1 MDAPPDI
8 VPSVEEASVAHHH
21 VPAAVA
27 LTPPTS
33 EENDKREERMS
44 SELTDI
50 DSDDGEDIEPDH
62 YFEGGKIPVFKPTMD
77 QFRNFKRF
85 IDKIDK
91 HGMKSGIVKVI
102 PPKEWRDSLPDLSE
116 AVKSIKVKNPITQE
130 FAGQH
135 GIYTQ
140 ANIEKQRSYNLP
152 EWRAVTDEAHHQPPA
167 KRGER
172 RKAAAEA
179 PSRTRSTR
187 AQAAPTNADEGSP
200 APRRG
205 PGRPP
210 RRRQVKKE
218 QADDDEEEEEED
230 ASMDV
235 PPTPTSPGREEKK
248 TTTTRTRTKKEPKQE
263 ATPSRTRGR
272 QPKAG
277 VDQKKSVS
285 SRRLNNRGAVADSI
299 DEAAFEGFD
308 YHLPGLEE
316 FSVERCKE
324 LEDNYW
330 KTINYGSPMYGADM
344 PGSLFDDRTTCWNV
358 AKLPNLLDV
367 LGTKVPGVNTAYL
380 YLGMWKA
387 TFAWHLEDVDLY
399 SINYIH
405 FGAPKQWYSIS
416 QEDAR
421 RFEAAMKSIWPNDAK
436 HCSQFLRHKTY
447 LISPQR
453 LERDFGIKVNRLVH
467 YEGEFVITYPYG
479 YHSGYNIGYNC
490 AESVNFANE
499 SWLSYGRIAKKCNCE
514 SDSVWVDVNEIERK
528 LRGEPTP
535 EYYEETDD
543 DDDEEDGAD
552 HLPSPPPSVV
562 GKAKSKSGRKA
573 ANNKRKR
580 TKEESKEA
588 PRSKKLKRIRIRIRI
603 PGRGMPCILC
613 PNDVEYD
620 DLLPTDNGMKAHRI
634 CADYTPETFIVNKA
648 EGEMVCNVANIGK
661 DRLELKCNYCRSK
674 RGAVFQCSQ
683 KKCTRAFHATCAVA
697 AGVQVDLGP
706 MPTFDEE
713 GTEYFY
719 DGYDFR
725 CRFHRPKKRNNKTV
739 DVDALE
745 KDKFIMAYGK
755 TLKPKD
761 VIQFQYVG
769 GEMYQIYGAQV
780 VENRPG
786 EQAVLVDVLPDGD
799 RVEVEWK
806 YILKLHPDESQRP
819 KPSANAKPLPEHL
832 KESDASL
839 DITNRTDGVPEMGDP
854 FHDPNS
860 EQKWAE
866 WHTAPEV
873 AQRIAKVDLSKENQ
887 LWYYLG
893 KSSTEAKPQYT
904 ENLAKQRNNPKS
916 NFLDTVKP
924 PPPPVPT
931 FHRTAY
937 PATYPLK
944 PAPITV
950 PPRTPVQQQLQPSR
964 PYQYRPKEPAMNSW
978 KSPVYNP
985 DTRKNPNSPVAHQP
999 NVSYDHRPPLSP
1011 YGQGV
1016 FQGYHSHRPPQ
1027 SSQQQQPQPQQY
1039 QYHPYVP
1046 QQSCSPSNWK
1056 AQAATIDPNLQNGV
1070 GQYAHSSQ
1078 HNKPLPPYPYSQGLS
1093 PSPYSHGPGPQSSA
1107 STYSHPTQ
1115 GTGHGRSSMTN
1126 MLSNPSGPPKPPKYA
1141 IIPSTSSIIYAAQ
1154 SPTEYLAYVMNYP
1167 YLRNAYLRRT
1177 KTYISPYS
1185 LDGGIA
1191 SEWMPKQ
1198 IQVPAPNTPGVG
1210 IGIKPPGGGGTT
1222 MATQQGYYH
1231 PHHGP
1236 PQTTSSMASVGVS
1249 TGASSGPPAPR
1260 PAPQFQ
1266 SPDAFQREMAR
1277 STQPAEAPK
1286 WEQMLKQLATS
1297 AGPGPGLVPTASP
1310 SDPSSSSS
1318 PSSAPQPKYPPSG
1331 PRSGLTYELPRSLS
1345 HASVSVGTPTP
1356 ETTPREM
1363 QRPTPS
1369 PISDD
1374 GKSDAA
1380 AAAAVAGSNS
1390 ATDATDGADGAPAP
1404 ASALTQTTAAPI
1416 VPAAAGALA
1425 PLQQGP
1431 HVHGAETWRYS

>member
-1 MDAPPDI
+1 MEAPVGV
-8 VPSVEEASVAHHH
+8 VPSVEA
-21 VPAAVA
+21 PAAPHDDSTTKAA

-33 EENDKREERMS
+33 EDNDKRFERMS
-44 SELTDI
+44 SELSEI
-50 DSDDGEDIEPDH
+50 DSDDDKDIEPDH
-62 YFEGGKIPVFKPTMD
+62 YFEGGKIPVFKPTME
-77 QFRNFKRF
+77 QFHNFKRF

-91 HGMKSGIVKVI
+91 YGMKSGIVKVI
-102 PPKEWRDSLPDLSE
+102 PPTEWRKTLPDLTE

-130 FAGQH
+130 FVGQH

-152 EWRAVTDEAHHQPPA
+152 EWRAVTDEPHHQPPA

-187 AQAAPTNADEGSP
+187 AQAAPANDEPSP
-200 APRRG
+200 ASRRS
-205 PGRPP
+205 GRQS

-218 QADDDEEEEEED
+218 VEDDDDEEG
-230 ASMDV
+230 SIDV
-235 PPTPTSPGREEKK
+235 PPTPTSPGKEEKK
-248 TTTTRTRTKKEPKQE
+248 TSTRRAKKEPRD
-263 ATPSRTRGR
+263 ATPVRSRGR
-272 QPKAG
+272 QPKT
-277 VDQKKSVS
+277 VDEKKSVS
-285 SRRLNNRGAVADSI
+285 SRRLNNRGAVADHI
-299 DEAAFEGFD
+299 DEAAFEDFD
-308 YHLPGLEE
+308 YRLPGLEE
-316 FSVERCKE
+316 YTVERCKE

-330 KTINYGSPMYGADM
+330 KTINYGQPMYGADM
-344 PGSLFDDRTTCWNV
+344 PGSLFDERTTSWNV

-421 RFEAAMKSIWPNDAK
+421 RFEAAMKTIWPNDAK

-453 LERDFGIKVNRLVH
+453 LERDFNIKVNRLVH

-499 SWLSYGRIAKKCNCE
+499 SWLSYGRIAKKCLCE

-543 DDDEEDGAD
+543 EEDEDDGAD
-552 HLPSPPPSVV
+552 RLPSPPASVV
-562 GKAKSKSGRKA
+562 GKAKARTRKPA
-573 ANNKRKR
+573 AKRKR
-580 TKEESKEA
+580 GKEDPKET
-588 PRSKKLKRIRIRIRI
+588 PRPKKLKRIRIRIRI

-634 CADYTPETFIVNKA
+634 CADYTPETYIVNKA
-648 EGEMVCNVANIGK
+648 DVETVCNVANIGK

-739 DVDALE
+739 DVEALE
-745 KDKFIMAYGK
+745 KDKYVLAYGK

-832 KESDASL
+832 KETDASL

-860 EQKWAE
+860 VQKWAE
-866 WHTAPEV
+866 WYTAPEV
-873 AQRIAKVDLSKENQ
+873 VQKMAKVDLSKEDR

-893 KSSTEAKPQYT
+893 KPSTEARPQYT
-904 ENLAKQRNNPKS
+904 EDPAKQRNNPKS

-931 FHRTAY
+931 FHRASY
-937 PATYPLK
+937 PATYPIK
-944 PAPITV
+944 PAPIAV
-950 PPRTPVQQQLQPSR
+950 PSR
-964 PYQYRPKEPAMNSW
+964 TAIQVSDGRPYNYKPKETVVTSFR
-978 KSPVYNP
+978 SPVYNP

-999 NVSYDHRPPLSP
+999 NVSYDHRMPAGP
-1011 YGQGV
+1011 YGQ
-1016 FQGYHSHRPPQ
+1016 QYHGYHSQRTP
-1027 SSQQQQPQPQQY
+1027 QPQPQQF

-1046 QQSCSPSNWK
+1046 PQSYSTASWK
-1056 AQAATIDPNLQNGV
+1056 AQPATSGSLLSGIDKY
-1070 GQYAHSSQ
+1070 GQPSNAT
-1078 HNKPLPPYPYSQGLS
+1078 LPPYPYGQS
-1093 PSPYSHGPGPQSSA
+1093 PRQVPASPYSPTPGSSA
-1107 STYSHPTQ
+1107 ASPYGPPGRQNQAPNGRTSISSTS
-1115 GTGHGRSSMTN
+1115 
-1126 MLSNPSGPPKPPKYA
+1126 SNPTGPPKPPMYA
-1141 IIPSTSSIIYAAQ
+1141 VTPSANMIYAAQ
-1154 SPTEYLAYVMNYP
+1154 SPTEYLSYIMNYP
-1167 YLRNAYLRRT
+1167 YLRNCYLRRT
-1177 KTYISPYS
+1177 QTYISPYR

-1191 SEWMPKQ
+1191 PEWMPKPP
-1198 IQVPAPNTPGVG
+1198 VPRASITPTAIAPRPVASSGGTPG
-1210 IGIKPPGGGGTT
+1210 
-1222 MATQQGYYH
+1222 YY
-1231 PHHGP
+1231 GP
-1236 PQTTSSMASVGVS
+1236 PS
-1249 TGASSGPPAPR
+1249 TGPPAPR
-1260 PAPQFQ
+1260 PAAQFQ
-1266 SPDAFQREMAR
+1266 TPDAFQREMAR
-1277 STQPAEAPK
+1277 TTQTPEAPK

-1297 AGPGPGLVPTASP
+1297 AAPH
-1310 SDPSSSSS
+1310 
-1318 PSSAPQPKYPPSG
+1318 APQPRYPPSG
-1331 PRSGLTYELPRSLS
+1331 PRSSMSYDLPRSMQASPSQTPPGPLS
-1345 HASVSVGTPTP
+1345 
-1356 ETTPREM
+1356 REP

-1374 GKSDAA
+1374 GKEDGEKDA
-1380 AAAAVAGSNS
+1380 VLPPPQ
-1390 ATDATDGADGAPAP
+1390 PAP
-1404 ASALTQTTAAPI
+1404 P
-1416 VPAAAGALA
+1416 G
-1425 PLQQGP
+1425 
-1431 HVHGAETWRYS
+1431 VHGAETWRYSS

>member
-1 MDAPPDI
+1 MEAPPDV
-8 VPSVEEASVAHHH
+8 VPSVEAP
-21 VPAAVA
+21 PATHDDSTTKPA

-33 EENDKREERMS
+33 EDNDKRFERMS
-44 SELTDI
+44 SELSEL

-102 PPKEWRDSLPDLSE
+102 PPAEWRQSLPDLTE
-116 AVKSIKVKNPITQE
+116 AVKGIKVKNPITQE
-130 FAGQH
+130 FVGQH

-152 EWRAVTDEAHHQPPA
+152 EWKAVTDEPHHQPPA

-172 RKAAAEA
+172 RKAAAEP
-179 PSRTRSTR
+179 PSRTRSSR
-187 AQAAPTNADEGSP
+187 AALANRDASP
-200 APRRG
+200 APKRG
-205 PGRPP
+205 PGRPS
-210 RRRQVKKE
+210 RRRLVKKE
-218 QADDDEEEEEED
+218 PVEDDEDED
-230 ASMDV
+230 SSPEV
-235 PPTPTSPGREEKK
+235 PPTPTSPGKEEKK
-248 TTTTRTRTKKEPKQE
+248 TPARRIKKE
-263 ATPSRTRGR
+263 ARDTPPARARGR
-272 QPKAG
+272 QAKTA
-277 VDQKKSVS
+277 DEKKSVS
-285 SRRLNNRGAVADSI
+285 SRRLNNRGAVADYI
-299 DEAAFEGFD
+299 DEAAFEDFD
-308 YHLPGLEE
+308 YHLDGLDEYT
-316 FSVERCKE
+316 VERCKE

-344 PGSLFDDRTTCWNV
+344 PGSLFDDSTTSWNV

-421 RFEAAMKSIWPNDAK
+421 RFEAAMKTIWPNDAK

-453 LERDFGIKVNRLVH
+453 LERDFNIKVNRLVH

-499 SWLSYGRIAKKCNCE
+499 SWLSYGRIAKKCLCE

-543 DDDEEDGAD
+543 EEDDDDGAD
-552 HLPSPPPSVV
+552 RLPSPPASVA
-562 GKAKSKSGRKA
+562 GKTKGKPGRKPA
-573 ANNKRKR
+573 GNKRKR
-580 TKEESKEA
+580 GKEDPKETSR
-588 PRSKKLKRIRIRIRI
+588 PKKLKRIRIRIRI

-634 CADYTPETFIVNKA
+634 CADYTPETYIVNKGDV
-648 EGEMVCNVANIGK
+648 ETVCNVANIGK

-739 DVDALE
+739 DVEALE
-745 KDKFIMAYGK
+745 KDKFVLAYGK

-806 YILKLHPDESQRP
+806 YILKLHPDESQRL

-860 EQKWAE
+860 EHKWAE
-866 WHTAPEV
+866 WYTAPEV
-873 AQRIAKVDLSKENQ
+873 TRRVARVDLSKEDR

-893 KSSTEAKPQYT
+893 KPSTEARPQYT
-904 ENLAKQRNNPKS
+904 EDPAKPRNNPKS
-916 NFLDTVKP
+916 NFLETVKP

-931 FHRTAY
+931 FHRTSY
-937 PATYPLK
+937 PASYPIK
-944 PAPITV
+944 PAPIAV
-950 PPRTPVQQQLQPSR
+950 PPRTPMQYQTPDGR
-964 PYQYRPKEPAMNSW
+964 PYNYKPKELTMSSYR
-978 KSPVYNP
+978 SPVYNP

-999 NVSYDHRPPLSP
+999 NVSYDHRLPTGQQGQQP
-1011 YGQGV
+1011 Y
-1016 FQGYHSHRPPQ
+1016 QGYHTHRSPHP
-1027 SSQQQQPQPQQY
+1027 SQQQQQY
-1039 QYHPYVP
+1039 QPYVP
-1046 QQSCSPSNWK
+1046 PQSYSNASWK
-1056 AQAATIDPNLQNGV
+1056 TQPGTSVPLLNGIDKYAQPAQNN
-1070 GQYAHSSQ
+1070 A
-1078 HNKPLPPYPYSQGLS
+1078 LPPYPYSQSPRQLP
-1093 PSPYSHGPGPQSSA
+1093 PSPYSPGAGQIAASPYGPPSHQSQA
-1107 STYSHPTQ
+1107 SP
-1115 GTGHGRSSMTN
+1115 HGRASISN
-1126 MLSNPSGPPKPPKYA
+1126 MLSNPTGTPKPPMYA
-1141 IIPSTSSIIYAAQ
+1141 VTPSSEIIYAAQ
-1154 SPTEYLAYVMNYP
+1154 SPTEYLSYVMNYP
-1167 YLRNAYLRRT
+1167 YLRNCYLRRT

-1191 SEWMPKQ
+1191 PEWMPKQ
-1198 IQVPAPNTPGVG
+1198 PTPRTSGTPTSIAPRPIASHGAA
-1210 IGIKPPGGGGTT
+1210 PSP
-1222 MATQQGYYH
+1222 GYY
-1231 PHHGP
+1231 GP
-1236 PQTTSSMASVGVS
+1236 PPP
-1249 TGASSGPPAPR
+1249 TGLPAPR
-1260 PAPQFQ
+1260 PSAQFQ
-1266 SPDAFQREMAR
+1266 SQDAFQREMAR
-1277 STQPAEAPK
+1277 TTQTPEAPK

-1297 AGPGPGLVPTASP
+1297 TGPTGTPSMTAHSP
-1310 SDPSSSSS
+1310 Q
-1318 PSSAPQPKYPPSG
+1318 APQPRYPPSG
-1331 PRSGLTYELPRSLS
+1331 PRSSLSYDLPRSMQ
-1345 HASVSVGTPTP
+1345 ASQIQTPP
-1356 ETTPREM
+1356 GPPPREP

-1374 GKSDAA
+1374 GKGGLV
-1380 AAAAVAGSNS
+1380 AVPR
-1390 ATDATDGADGAPAP
+1390 DQKPVLP
-1404 ASALTQTTAAPI
+1404 
-1416 VPAAAGALA
+1416 
-1425 PLQQGP
+1425 PLQP
-1431 HVHGAETWRYS
+1431 TTNVHGVETWRYSS

>member
-1 MDAPPDI
+1 MVSHDI
-8 VPSVEEASVAHHH
+8 LLVIHNLPSYIIH
-21 VPAAVA
+21 
-27 LTPPTS
+27 
-33 EENDKREERMS
+33 R
-44 SELTDI
+44 
-50 DSDDGEDIEPDH
+50 
-62 YFEGGKIPVFKPTMD
+62 
-77 QFRNFKRF
+77 
-85 IDKIDK
+85 
-91 HGMKSGIVKVI
+91 
-102 PPKEWRDSLPDLSE
+102 RDSLPDLSE
-116 AVKSIKVKNPITQE
+116 AIKSIKIKNPIMQE

-152 EWRAVTDEAHHQPPA
+152 EWRAVTDEPHHQPPA

-172 RKAAAEA
+172 RRAAVEA

-187 AQAAPTNADEGSP
+187 AQASAANTDDASP

-218 QADDDEEEEEED
+218 QNDDDEDVE
-230 ASMDV
+230 SIDV
-235 PPTPTSPGREEKK
+235 PPTPTSPGRDEKK
-248 TTTTRTRTKKEPKQE
+248 TSTRKIKKETQDD
-263 ATPSRTRGR
+263 ATPTKPRGR
-272 QPKAG
+272 QPKL
-277 VDQKKSVS
+277 VEQKKSVS
-285 SRRLNNRGAVADSI
+285 SRRLNNRGAVADWI
-299 DEAAFEGFD
+299 DEVAFENFD
-308 YHLPGLEE
+308 YHLPGLDE
-316 FSVERCKE
+316 FTVERCKE

-330 KTINYGSPMYGADM
+330 KTINYGQPMYGADM
-344 PGSLFDDRTTCWNV
+344 PGSLFDEQTTSWNV

-436 HCSQFLRHKTY
+436 NCSQFLRHKTY
-447 LISPQR
+447 LISPSR
-453 LERDFGIKVNRLVH
+453 LEKDFNIKVNRLVH

-499 SWLSYGRIAKKCNCE
+499 SWLSYGRIAKKCDCE

-543 DDDEEDGAD
+543 EDDEEDGAY
-552 HLPSPPPSVV
+552 HLPSPPSVA
-562 GKAKSKSGRKA
+562 GKTRGKPGRKPT
-573 ANNKRKR
+573 NNKRKR
-580 TKEESKEA
+580 GKEDPKDV
-588 PRSKKLKRIRIRIRI
+588 PRSKKVKRIRIRIRI
-603 PGRGMPCILC
+603 PGRGMPCVLC

-620 DLLPTDNGMKAHRI
+620 NLLPTDNGMKAHRI
-634 CADYTPETFIVNKA
+634 CADYTPETFIVTKNDV
-648 EGEMVCNVANIGK
+648 ETVCNVTNIGK

-725 CRFHRPKKRNNKTV
+725 CRFHRPKKRSNKTV
-739 DVDALE
+739 DVESLE
-745 KDKFIMAYGK
+745 KDKFILAYGK

-786 EQAVLVDVLPDGD
+786 EQSALVDVLPDGYVYLNHKMTAVLTVDSD

-806 YILKLHPDESQRP
+806 YILKLHPSESQRP
-819 KPSANAKPLPEHL
+819 TPSANAKPLPEHL
-832 KESDASL
+832 KETDASL
-839 DITNRTDGVPEMGDP
+839 DITNRTDGVPEIGDP

-873 AQRIAKVDLSKENQ
+873 TQKVARVDLGKEDR
-887 LWYYLG
+887 LWFYLG
-893 KSSTEAKPQYT
+893 QFSTEARPQYT
-904 ENLAKQRNNPKS
+904 ENPAKPRNNPKS
-916 NFLDTVKP
+916 NFLDSVKP
-924 PPPPVPT
+924 PPPPVPA
-931 FHRTAY
+931 FSRAPY
-937 PATYPLK
+937 PSPYSLK
-944 PAPITV
+944 PAPMAI
-950 PPRTPVQQQLQPSR
+950 PPRTPMQQQVQPNR
-964 PYQYRPKEPAMNSW
+964 PYQYKPKETMTNSW

-999 NVSYDHRPPLSP
+999 NVSYDHRGPTSP
-1011 YGQGV
+1011 YGPSLSQGLS
-1016 FQGYHSHRPPQ
+1016 SHRSPKP
-1027 SSQQQQPQPQQY
+1027 SQEQQY

-1046 QQSCSPSNWK
+1046 PQGYASATWK
-1056 AQAATIDPNLQNGV
+1056 APTTSGHGLLNGIER
-1070 GQYAHSSQ
+1070 YAHPAQS
-1078 HNKPLPPYPYSQGLS
+1078 NKGLPPYPYTEHPRQLP
-1093 PSPYSHGPGPQSSA
+1093 PSSFVPGIAPASGAAGPQSQA
-1107 STYSHPTQ
+1107 TLQ
-1115 GTGHGRSSMTN
+1115 GRTPISSL
-1126 MLSNPSGPPKPPKYA
+1126 LSNPSGTPKPPMYA
-1141 IIPSTSSIIYAAQ
+1141 IAPSSSIFHAAQ
-1154 SPTEYLAYVMNYP
+1154 SPTEYLAYVTSYP
-1167 YLRNAYLRRT
+1167 YLKNAYLRRA
-1177 KTYISPYS
+1177 KTYVSPYS

-1191 SEWMPKQ
+1191 PEWMSKSTSSHAGGMSTAITPK
-1198 IQVPAPNTPGVG
+1198 PSGANGSTPS
-1210 IGIKPPGGGGTT
+1210 PG
-1222 MATQQGYYH
+1222 H
-1231 PHHGP
+1231 FLGP
-1236 PQTTSSMASVGVS
+1236 PLTT
-1249 TGASSGPPAPR
+1249 PPASR
-1260 PAPQFQ
+1260 PSAQFQ

-1277 STQPAEAPK
+1277 TSHAPDGAPK

-1297 AGPGPGLVPTASP
+1297 KGSATTP
-1310 SDPSSSSS
+1310 SA
-1318 PSSAPQPKYPPSG
+1318 SAPPSQAPRYPPLG
-1331 PRSGLTYELPRSLS
+1331 PRSSLTYELPKTAPPPQSDKL
-1345 HASVSVGTPTP
+1345 PLP
-1356 ETTPREM
+1356 QPKEPL
-1363 QRPTPS
+1363 RPTPS

-1374 GKSDAA
+1374 EKG
-1380 AAAAVAGSNS
+1380 
-1390 ATDATDGADGAPAP
+1390 
-1404 ASALTQTTAAPI
+1404 ASAGAVSSQETPA
-1416 VPAAAGALA
+1416 VPA
-1425 PLQQGP
+1425 LQTKP
-1431 HVHGAETWRYS
+1431 HQVHGGETWRYS

>member
-1 MDAPPDI
+1 MDAPVDV
-8 VPSVEEASVAHHH
+8 VPSVEAPLAQHDDATAK
-21 VPAAVA
+21 PA

-33 EENDKREERMS
+33 EDNDKRDERLS
-44 SELTDI
+44 SELSDI

-85 IDKIDK
+85 IDKVDK

-116 AVKSIKVKNPITQE
+116 AVRSIRVKNPIMQE

-152 EWRAVTDEAHHQPPA
+152 EWRAVTDEPHHQPPA

-179 PSRTRSTR
+179 PLRTRSTR
-187 AQAAPTNADEGSP
+187 AQAAPANADDASP
-200 APRRG
+200 ASRRG
-205 PGRPP
+205 PGRPS

-218 QADDDEEEEEED
+218 SNDDDDD
-230 ASMDV
+230 AESVDV
-235 PPTPTSPGREEKK
+235 PPTPTSPGKEEKK
-248 TTTTRTRTKKEPKQE
+248 TSTRRIKKEAQGDT
-263 ATPSRTRGR
+263 TPTKGRGR
-272 QPKAG
+272 QPKT

-285 SRRLNNRGAVADSI
+285 SRRLNNRGAVADWV
-299 DEAAFEGFD
+299 DEVAFEDFD

-316 FSVERCKE
+316 YSVERCKE

-330 KTINYGSPMYGADM
+330 KTINYGQPMYGADM
-344 PGSLFDDRTTCWNV
+344 PGSLFDDRTTSWNV

-421 RFEAAMKSIWPNDAK
+421 RFEAAMKSIWPRDAK
-436 HCSQFLRHKTY
+436 NCSQFLRHKTY

-453 LERDFGIKVNRLVH
+453 LEKDFNIKVNRLVH

-499 SWLSYGRIAKKCNCE
+499 SWLSYGRIAKKCDCE

-543 DDDEEDGAD
+543 DEDDEDGVD
-552 HLPSPPPSVV
+552 HLPSPPPSVA
-562 GKAKSKSGRKA
+562 GKTKGKSSRKP

-580 TKEESKEA
+580 GKEDPKDTSR
-588 PRSKKLKRIRIRIRI
+588 PKKLKRIRIRIRI
-603 PGRGMPCILC
+603 PGRGMPCVLC

-634 CADYTPETFIVNKA
+634 CADYTPETYIVAKA
-648 EGEMVCNVANIGK
+648 EGETVCNVANIGK

-725 CRFHRPKKRNNKTV
+725 CRFHRPKKRSNKTV
-739 DVDALE
+739 DVESLE
-745 KDKFIMAYGK
+745 KDKYILAYGK

-761 VIQFQYVG
+761 VVQFQYVG

-780 VENRPG
+780 VENRHG
-786 EQAVLVDVLPDGD
+786 EQSVLVDVLPDGD

-806 YILKLHPDESQRP
+806 YILKLHPNESQRP
-819 KPSANAKPLPEHL
+819 TPSANAKPLPEHL
-832 KESDASL
+832 KETDASL
-839 DITNRTDGVPEMGDP
+839 DITNRTDGVPEIGDP

-866 WHTAPEV
+866 WNTAPTV
-873 AQRIAKVDLSKENQ
+873 TQKVAKVDFSKENQ

-893 KSSTEAKPQYT
+893 KSSTEARPQYT
-904 ENLAKQRNNPKS
+904 ENPARPTNNPKS

-931 FHRTAY
+931 FHRTSY
-937 PATYPLK
+937 PASYPLK
-944 PAPITV
+944 PAPIAV
-950 PPRTPVQQQLQPSR
+950 PPRTPIQQQIQSTR
-964 PYQYRPKEPAMNSW
+964 PYQYKPKETMMNTW
-978 KSPVYNP
+978 KSPIYNP

-999 NVSYDHRPPLSP
+999 NVSYDHRVPVPPN
-1011 YGQGV
+1011 GQAPHH
-1016 FQGYHSHRPPQ
+1016 GYHSHHP
-1027 SSQQQQPQPQQY
+1027 SQPSQPQY

-1046 QQSCSPSNWK
+1046 PQSYSTSTWK
-1056 AQAATIDPNLQNGV
+1056 AQASLSDPGLLSGIDHYAQSTQPNKALSYPYKQ
-1070 GQYAHSSQ
+1070 S
-1078 HNKPLPPYPYSQGLS
+1078 PLPSSPFPQGSAQNLTLAN
-1093 PSPYSHGPGPQSSA
+1093 SSA
-1107 STYSHPTQ
+1107 SFKSQAPLHGHASFSNTLGNPT
-1115 GTGHGRSSMTN
+1115 
-1126 MLSNPSGPPKPPKYA
+1126 GPPKPP
-1141 IIPSTSSIIYAAQ
+1141 I
-1154 SPTEYLAYVMNYP
+1154 
-1167 YLRNAYLRRT
+1167 
-1177 KTYISPYS
+1177 

-1191 SEWMPKQ
+1191 PEWKP
-1198 IQVPAPNTPGVG
+1198 
-1210 IGIKPPGGGGTT
+1210 KPPTSRTNGTPT
-1222 MATQQGYYH
+1222 IAPKPSAANGSLPAQSYYNA
-1231 PHHGP
+1231 P
-1236 PQTTSSMASVGVS
+1236 PPTGTPAS
-1249 TGASSGPPAPR
+1249 R
-1260 PAPQFQ
+1260 PSAQFQ

-1277 STQPAEAPK
+1277 TSQSADGAPK

-1297 AGPGPGLVPTASP
+1297 TSATAAPTVTAPSP
-1310 SDPSSSSS
+1310 Q
-1318 PSSAPQPKYPPSG
+1318 ARYPPSG
-1331 PRSGLTYELPRSLS
+1331 PRSGLSYDLPRSMQS
-1345 HASVSVGTPTP
+1345 IPSQTPPVLPPTEP
-1356 ETTPREM
+1356 

-1374 GKSDAA
+1374 EKE
-1380 AAAAVAGSNS
+1380 
-1390 ATDATDGADGAPAP
+1390 PA
-1404 ASALTQTTAAPI
+1404 TAATQKPEQK
-1416 VPAAAGALA
+1416 PLEHA
-1425 PLQQGP
+1425 PNK
-1431 HVHGAETWRYS
+1431 VHGGETWRYS

>member
-1 MDAPPDI
+1 
-8 VPSVEEASVAHHH
+8 VH
-21 VPAAVA
+21 
-27 LTPPTS
+27 
-33 EENDKREERMS
+33 RR
-44 SELTDI
+44 
-50 DSDDGEDIEPDH
+50 G
-62 YFEGGKIPVFKPTMD
+62 
-77 QFRNFKRF
+77 
-85 IDKIDK
+85 
-91 HGMKSGIVKVI
+91 
-102 PPKEWRDSLPDLSE
+102 SLPDLSE
-116 AVKSIKVKNPITQE
+116 AVKAIRVKNPIMQE

-152 EWRAVTDEAHHQPPA
+152 EWRAVTDEPHHQPPA

-172 RKAAAEA
+172 RKAAAEP

-187 AQAAPTNADEGSP
+187 AQAAPTASDDASP
-200 APRRG
+200 ASRRG

-218 QADDDEEEEEED
+218 PIDDDDED
-230 ASMDV
+230 LASIDV

-248 TTTTRTRTKKEPKQE
+248 STRRVKKETRA
-263 ATPSRTRGR
+263 ATPTKARGR
-272 QPKAG
+272 QPKT

-285 SRRLNNRGAVADSI
+285 SRRLNNRGAVADHV
-299 DEAAFEGFD
+299 DEVAFEDFD
-308 YHLPGLEE
+308 YHHPGLDE
-316 FSVERCKE
+316 FTVERCKE

-330 KTINYGSPMYGADM
+330 KTINYGAPMYGADM
-344 PGSLFDDRTTCWNV
+344 PGSLFDDRTTSWNV

-453 LERDFGIKVNRLVH
+453 LEKDFNIKVNRLVH

-543 DDDEEDGAD
+543 EDEDEGDDR
-552 HLPSPPPSVV
+552 LPSPPRSVAGKPK
-562 GKAKSKSGRKA
+562 GKAGRKP

-580 TKEESKEA
+580 GGKEA
-588 PRSKKLKRIRIRIRI
+588 EEAPKPKKLRRIRIRIKI

-620 DLLPTDNGMKAHRI
+620 ELLPTDTGLKAHRI
-634 CADYTPETFIVNKA
+634 CADYTPETYILAKA
-648 EGEMVCNVANIGK
+648 EAGDTVCNVAKIGK

-706 MPTFDEE
+706 MPTFDEG

-739 DVDALE
+739 DVDSLE
-745 KDKFIMAYGK
+745 KDKYVLNYGK
-755 TLKPKD
+755 TLKPRD

-786 EQAVLVDVLPDGD
+786 EQSALVDVLPDGYVTKRIGSKIMLTMSSD

-839 DITNRTDGVPEMGDP
+839 DITNRTDGVPEIGDP
-854 FHDPNS
+854 FHDPHS

-873 AQRIAKVDLSKENQ
+873 TRRIAKVDISKENQ

-893 KSSTEAKPQYT
+893 KPSTEARPQYT
-904 ENLAKQRNNPKS
+904 ENPAKQRNNPKS
-916 NFLDTVKP
+916 SFLDTVKP
-924 PPPPVPT
+924 PPPPVPA
-931 FHRTAY
+931 FAQRSY
-937 PATYPLK
+937 PASHPLR
-944 PAPITV
+944 PAPIAV
-950 PPRTPVQQQLQPSR
+950 PPRTPTQHQTHTGGR
-964 PYQYRPKEPAMNSW
+964 PYSYKPKESYMTTW

-999 NVSYDHRPPLSP
+999 NVSYDHRPPSQGYVQAP
-1011 YGQGV
+1011 Y
-1016 FQGYHSHRPPQ
+1016 QGYHSHRPPPAAQ
-1027 SSQQQQPQPQQY
+1027 NQQF

-1046 QQSCSPSNWK
+1046 PQAHSTPGWK
-1056 AQAATIDPNLQNGV
+1056 APPVTTGPLLNGID
-1070 GQYAHSSQ
+1070 QYAHTSQSKPLPLNPYSAQLSSESPRQ
-1078 HNKPLPPYPYSQGLS
+1078 LPPYPWSQGAGQNTRPAHGLS
-1093 PSPYSHGPGPQSSA
+1093 PYSPVGQAPSGQTPIP
-1107 STYSHPTQ
+1107 
-1115 GTGHGRSSMTN
+1115 N
-1126 MLSNPSGPPKPPKYA
+1126 MLSNPSGTPKPPMYA
-1141 IIPSTSSIIYAAQ
+1141 VAPSSSVIYAAQ
-1154 SPTEYLAYVMNYP
+1154 TPTEYLAYVMKFP
-1167 YLRNAYLRRT
+1167 YLKNAYLRRA
-1177 KTYISPYS
+1177 KTYVSPYS
-1185 LDGGIA
+1185 PGGGFTQA
-1191 SEWMPKQ
+1191 WMPK
-1198 IQVPAPNTPGVG
+1198 VPNSSTPTELAP
-1210 IGIKPPGGGGTT
+1210 
-1222 MATQQGYYH
+1222 
-1231 PHHGP
+1231 
-1236 PQTTSSMASVGVS
+1236 
-1249 TGASSGPPAPR
+1249 SSGGPMQSQPLYHGQHASPSIPATKPT
-1260 PAPQFQ
+1260 AQFQ
-1266 SPDAFQREMAR
+1266 SSDAFQRDMAR
-1277 STQPAEAPK
+1277 TSQPIDGTPK

-1297 AGPGPGLVPTASP
+1297 TGPTASHAATAGP
-1310 SDPSSSSS
+1310 SQAPQPYYPS
-1318 PSSAPQPKYPPSG
+1318 PSSQPSVPYEVPKGMQPAQEHMPPQLPPSEA
-1331 PRSGLTYELPRSLS
+1331 R
-1345 HASVSVGTPTP
+1345 
-1356 ETTPREM
+1356 
-1363 QRPTPS
+1363 RPTPS

-1374 GKSDAA
+1374 GKEMADA
-1380 AAAAVAGSNS
+1380 
-1390 ATDATDGADGAPAP
+1390 PP
-1404 ASALTQTTAAPI
+1404 TQDKPV
-1416 VPAAAGALA
+1416 VP
-1425 PLQQGP
+1425 PLQAALP
-1431 HVHGAETWRYS
+1431 VHGGETWRYS

>member
-1 MDAPPDI
+1 MRACSLP
-8 VPSVEEASVAHHH
+8 
-21 VPAAVA
+21 
-27 LTPPTS
+27 
-33 EENDKREERMS
+33 
-44 SELTDI
+44 
-50 DSDDGEDIEPDH
+50 H
-62 YFEGGKIPVFKPTMD
+62 YRRG
-77 QFRNFKRF
+77 
-85 IDKIDK
+85 
-91 HGMKSGIVKVI
+91 
-102 PPKEWRDSLPDLSE
+102 SLPDLSE
-116 AVKSIKVKNPITQE
+116 AVKGIKVKNPITQE

-152 EWRAVTDEAHHQPPA
+152 EWRAVTDEPHHQPPA

-187 AQAAPTNADEGSP
+187 GQAAPANDDASP
-200 APRRG
+200 APKRG

-210 RRRQVKKE
+210 RRGRQVKKE
-218 QADDDEEEEEED
+218 PVEDDDDDEG
-230 ASMDV
+230 SIDV

-248 TTTTRTRTKKEPKQE
+248 TRATRVKKEARG
-263 ATPSRTRGR
+263 ATPARARGR
-272 QPKAG
+272 QPKA
-277 VDQKKSVS
+277 VDEKKSVS
-285 SRRLNNRGAVADSI
+285 SRRLNNRGAVADYI
-299 DEAAFEGFD
+299 DEAAFEDFD
-308 YHLPGLEE
+308 YHLEGLEE
-316 FSVERCKE
+316 YTTERCKE

-330 KTINYGSPMYGADM
+330 KTINYGQPMYGADM
-344 PGSLFDDRTTCWNV
+344 PGSLFDDRTTSWNV

-453 LERDFGIKVNRLVH
+453 LERDFNIKVNRLVH

-499 SWLSYGRIAKKCNCE
+499 SWLSYGRIAKKCLCE

-543 DDDEEDGAD
+543 EEDEDDGAD
-552 HLPSPPPSVV
+552 RLPSPPASVA
-562 GKAKSKSGRKA
+562 GKAKGKPGRKPA
-573 ANNKRKR
+573 GNKRKR
-580 TKEESKEA
+580 GKEDPKDA
-588 PRSKKLKRIRIRIRI
+588 PRPKKLKRIRIRIRI
-603 PGRGMPCILC
+603 PGRGMPCMLC

-634 CADYTPETFIVNKA
+634 CADYTPETYIANKA
-648 EGEMVCNVANIGK
+648 DVETVCNVANIGK

-674 RGAVFQCSQ
+674 RGAVFQCSS

-739 DVDALE
+739 DVEKLE
-745 KDKFIMAYGK
+745 NDKFVLAYGK

-786 EQAVLVDVLPDGD
+786 EQAVLVDVLPDGYVLNCFDRVAALTDNSD

-832 KESDASL
+832 KENDASL

-860 EQKWAE
+860 QHKWAE
-866 WHTAPEV
+866 WYTAPQV
-873 AQRIAKVDLSKENQ
+873 TQKLARVNLKKDNQ

-893 KSSTEAKPQYT
+893 KPSTEARPQYT
-904 ENLAKQRNNPKS
+904 ENLVIPRNNPKS
-916 NFLDTVKP
+916 SFLDTVKP
-924 PPPPVPT
+924 PPPPVPA
-931 FHRTAY
+931 FQRTSY
-937 PATYPLK
+937 PASYPIK
-944 PAPITV
+944 PVPIAV
-950 PPRTPVQQQLQPSR
+950 HPHTPMQQSYDNR
-964 PYQYRPKEPAMNSW
+964 PYNYKPKEQMATSW
-978 KSPVYNP
+978 KSPYQP

-999 NVSYDHRPPLSP
+999 NVSYDHRMPTGP
-1011 YGQGV
+1011 YGQPTY
-1016 FQGYHSHRPPQ
+1016 QGYHSHRPPQ
-1027 SSQQQQPQPQQY
+1027 PPQQQPVQY
-1039 QYHPYVP
+1039 QPYVP
-1046 QQSCSPSNWK
+1046 PQSYSTASWK
-1056 AQAATIDPNLQNGV
+1056 AQPATSGPLLSGIDK
-1070 GQYAHSSQ
+1070 YAQPSPHTA
-1078 HNKPLPPYPYSQGLS
+1078 LPPYPYAQSPRQQP
-1093 PSPYSHGPGPQSSA
+1093 PSPYSPGPGQTNTPSYGPPRRMSQAPSN
-1107 STYSHPTQ
+1107 
-1115 GTGHGRSSMTN
+1115 GRAPISN
-1126 MLSNPSGPPKPPKYA
+1126 MLSNPTGPPKPPMYA
-1141 IIPSTSSIIYAAQ
+1141 ITPSSNIIHAAQ
-1154 SPTEYLAYVMNYP
+1154 SPTEYLSHVMNYP
-1167 YLRNAYLRRT
+1167 YLRNCYLRRT
-1177 KTYISPYS
+1177 KTYFSPYS

-1191 SEWMPKQ
+1191 PQWMPKQ
-1198 IQVPAPNTPGVG
+1198 HVSRSQGAPTAIAPRPIAPSGGMGYYGQPMATPGL
-1210 IGIKPPGGGGTT
+1210 
-1222 MATQQGYYH
+1222 
-1231 PHHGP
+1231 
-1236 PQTTSSMASVGVS
+1236 
-1249 TGASSGPPAPR
+1249 PAPR
-1260 PAPQFQ
+1260 PSAQFQ
-1266 SPDAFQREMAR
+1266 SPDAFQREMAK
-1277 STQPAEAPK
+1277 TQHTAEAPK

-1297 AGPGPGLVPTASP
+1297 TGPTGMP
-1310 SDPSSSSS
+1310 SQHS
-1318 PSSAPQPKYPPSG
+1318 QPRYPPSG
-1331 PRSGLTYELPRSLS
+1331 PRSSLSYDLPRSMQ
-1345 HASVSVGTPTP
+1345 GMQTPTP
-1356 ETTPREM
+1356 SQREP

-1374 GKSDAA
+1374 GNGGLV
-1380 AAAAVAGSNS
+1380 AVPSVL
-1390 ATDATDGADGAPAP
+1390 P
-1404 ASALTQTTAAPI
+1404 
-1416 VPAAAGALA
+1416 
-1425 PLQQGP
+1425 PLQPQPQAG
-1431 HVHGAETWRYS
+1431 VHSGETWRYS

>member
-1 MDAPPDI
+1 MEAPQDV
-8 VPSVEEASVAHHH
+8 VPSVEAPPIPQDDATNK
-21 VPAAVA
+21 PA

-33 EENDKREERMS
+33 EDNDKRFEDMS
-44 SELTDI
+44 SELSDI

-85 IDKIDK
+85 IDKVDK
-91 HGMKSGIVKVI
+91 YGMKSGIIKVI
-102 PPKEWRDSLPDLSE
+102 PPSEWRESLPDLTE

-130 FAGQH
+130 FNGQH

-152 EWRAVTDEAHHQPPA
+152 EWRAVTDEPHHQPPA

-172 RKAAAEA
+172 RKAAPEV

-187 AQAAPTNADEGSP
+187 AQPAPSKNEDASP

-205 PGRPP
+205 PGRPT

-218 QADDDEEEEEED
+218 PVDDDDDDDEP
-230 ASMDV
+230 MDV
-235 PPTPTSPGREEKK
+235 PPTPTSPGKEEK
-248 TTTTRTRTKKEPKQE
+248 RSSRRVKKEPR
-263 ATPSRTRGR
+263 APTPTRARGR
-272 QPKAG
+272 QPKVA
-277 VDQKKSVS
+277 DEKKSVS
-285 SRRLNNRGAVADSI
+285 SRRLNNRGAMADHV
-299 DEAAFEGFD
+299 DEAAFKNFD
-308 YHLPGLEE
+308 YRLPGLEE
-316 FSVERCKE
+316 YTVERCKE

-330 KTINYGSPMYGADM
+330 KTINYGQPMYGADM
-344 PGSLFDDRTTCWNV
+344 PGSLFDDSTTSWNV

-421 RFEAAMKSIWPNDAK
+421 RFEAAMQTIWPNDAK

-453 LERDFGIKVNRLVH
+453 LERDFNIKVNRLVH

-499 SWLSYGRIAKKCNCE
+499 SWLSYGRIAKKCMCE

-543 DDDEEDGAD
+543 EEDEDDGTD
-552 HLPSPPPSVV
+552 RLPSPPVSVA
-562 GKAKSKSGRKA
+562 GKTKAKASRKSTG
-573 ANNKRKR
+573 NKRKR
-580 TKEESKEA
+580 GKEDPKDSSR
-588 PRSKKLKRIRIRIRI
+588 PKKLKRIRIRIRI

-620 DLLPTDNGMKAHRI
+620 DLLQTDNGMKAHRI
-634 CADYTPETFIVNKA
+634 CADYTPETYIVKKNDV
-648 EGEMVCNVANIGK
+648 ETVCNVANIGK

-739 DVDALE
+739 DVEALE
-745 KDKFIMAYGK
+745 KDKYVMSYGK

-806 YILKLHPDESQRP
+806 YILKLHPDESQRL

-866 WHTAPEV
+866 WYTAPEV
-873 AQRIAKVDLSKENQ
+873 TQKLAKVDLSKEDQ

-893 KSSTEAKPQYT
+893 KLSTEARPQYT
-904 ENLAKQRNNPKS
+904 ENPAKPRNNPKS

-924 PPPPVPT
+924 PPPPVPA
-931 FHRTAY
+931 FHRASY
-937 PATYPLK
+937 PASYPLK
-944 PAPITV
+944 PAPIAV
-950 PPRTPVQQQLQPSR
+950 PPAQQYMSNGR
-964 PYQYRPKEPAMNSW
+964 PYSYKPKDPVVAPFR
-978 KSPVYNP
+978 SPVYNP

-999 NVSYDHRPPLSP
+999 NVSYDHRMPHGQ
-1011 YGQGV
+1011 YGQQSN
-1016 FQGYHSHRPPQ
+1016 QGYLSHRPLHP
-1027 SSQQQQPQPQQY
+1027 SQQQM

-1046 QQSCSPSNWK
+1046 PQSYSTASWK
-1056 AQAATIDPNLQNGV
+1056 AQPATSGPMLSGV
-1070 GQYAHSSQ
+1070 EKYAQ
-1078 HNKPLPPYPYSQGLS
+1078 APPQTNILPPYPYAQNIRQ
-1093 PSPYSHGPGPQSSA
+1093 SPYSHGQVPSAARAYGPP
-1107 STYSHPTQ
+1107 SHQAQ
-1115 GTGHGRSSMTN
+1115 GPSNGRSSISSMP
-1126 MLSNPSGPPKPPKYA
+1126 SNPSGPPKPPMYA
-1141 IIPSTSSIIYAAQ
+1141 VTPSSNIIYAAQ
-1154 SPTEYLAYVMNYP
+1154 SPTEYLSYVMNYP
-1167 YLRNAYLRRT
+1167 YLRNCYLRRT

-1185 LDGGIA
+1185 PDHRIA
-1191 SEWMPKQ
+1191 PEWMPKPPVSRTSGTPTT
-1198 IQVPAPNTPGVG
+1198 IAPKPAASTGSTP
-1210 IGIKPPGGGGTT
+1210 P
-1222 MATQQGYYH
+1222 QGYY
-1231 PHHGP
+1231 GP
-1236 PQTTSSMASVGVS
+1236 PPTGPSVPKPS
-1249 TGASSGPPAPR
+1249 A
-1260 PAPQFQ
+1260 QFQ
-1266 SPDAFQREMAR
+1266 SSDAFQREMAR
-1277 STQPAEAPK
+1277 TTQTTEAPK
-1286 WEQMLKQLATS
+1286 WEQMLKQLATTT
-1297 AGPGPGLVPTASP
+1297 GPPSEPSVTAP
-1310 SDPSSSSS
+1310 STQE
-1318 PSSAPQPKYPPSG
+1318 PQPRYPLSG
-1331 PRSGLTYELPRSLS
+1331 PRPSLS
-1345 HASVSVGTPTP
+1345 QDLPASKEEPESKKPSPTP
-1356 ETTPREM
+1356 QEPL
-1363 QRPTPS
+1363 RPTPS

-1374 GKSDAA
+1374 GKGDGKADTAA
-1380 AAAAVAGSNS
+1380 APNQEK
-1390 ATDATDGADGAPAP
+1390 PAP
-1404 ASALTQTTAAPI
+1404 EPSQPDSK
-1416 VPAAAGALA
+1416 
-1425 PLQQGP
+1425 
-1431 HVHGAETWRYS
+1431 VHGAETWRYSS